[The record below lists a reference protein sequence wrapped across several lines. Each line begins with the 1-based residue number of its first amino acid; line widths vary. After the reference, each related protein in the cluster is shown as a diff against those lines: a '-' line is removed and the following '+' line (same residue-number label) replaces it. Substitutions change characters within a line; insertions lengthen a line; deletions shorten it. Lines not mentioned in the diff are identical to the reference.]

1 MQTDDLQ
8 SNCTMEQTN
17 KKRHI
22 PLIYLALALAVF
34 VAFEPVLHND
44 FVGYD
49 DPFYVTDNPNV
60 NAGFSRKSI
69 VYALTTPHGAIWNPV
84 TTLSHILDCHL
95 FGLNPLWHHL
105 TSLLFH
111 IASTLLLFGI
121 LKSMTGAVWPSA
133 FVAAAFALHPLRVE
147 SVAWVSSRKDVL
159 SVFFWMLTMW
169 AYVRYTEHPD
179 IRRYLLVFLFLW
191 LGLLAK
197 PMLLTLPFALLLLDY
212 WPLGRFQPAI
222 QKTTLRLIAEK
233 LPLFA
238 LVVVVGLIAYM
249 VPQSEGALK
258 LTESLSLSTRFANAL
273 AAYIAYIGKIFYPA
287 DLAVLYPHPRDTL
300 PLWQPIASLLILAL
314 VSAVVFYKTLK
325 RRYLTIGWL
334 WYLGTLVPVIGL
346 VQLGHQAI
354 ADRYTY
360 LPSIGI
366 FIIVAWGAAELF
378 AKSRL
383 PKAVPAISAA
393 AILIA
398 LSVCTRVQA
407 RYWQNSLT
415 LYERA
420 VTVTKDNYIMHY
432 NYANA
437 LLRAGRY
444 SEALTNFE
452 QALKVNPQYFDA
464 RNGIGRALLKQGKTD
479 EAIACFSEMLQ
490 LKPGYYKAHYNM
502 ALAMTQQGDYD
513 NAVEH
518 FHKALR
524 VKHDWPEAYYNM
536 GRALYLQGDRD
547 SAAKQ
552 FVQALRLKPDY
563 LAARIKLAHTLAEMG
578 ETRYAVD
585 HFYKALE
592 LQPDNI
598 EILTGL
604 AWLLAASED
613 TAIRDPA
620 AAVKLAQQACELT
633 NYEQIEAL
641 DTLAVAY
648 AAAGKFPQAIET
660 AQKALQLAIA
670 AGKEDIARKID
681 ERLRLY
687 RAGQPCR
694 SSKPDY
700 ATDEDTIDPDTP
712 GTQ

>member
-1 MQTDDLQ
+1 
-8 SNCTMEQTN
+8 MEQPI
-17 KKRHI
+17 KKQHI
-22 PLIYLALALAVF
+22 FLIYIALVAATF
-34 VAFEPVLHND
+34 AAFEPVLHND

-49 DPFYVTDNPNV
+49 DPYYVTKNHHVNV
-60 NAGFSRKSI
+60 GITRKSI
-69 VYALTTPHGAIWNPV
+69 SYAFTTPHGAIWNPV
-84 TTLSHILDCHL
+84 TTLSHMLDCQL
-95 FGLNPLWHHL
+95 FGLNPFWHHL

-111 IASTLLLFGI
+111 TASTLLLFAI
-121 LKSMTGAVWPSA
+121 LKRMTGSVWPSA

-169 AYVRYTEHPD
+169 AYVRYTEHPG
-179 IRRYLLVFLFLW
+179 IRPYLPVFLFLW

-197 PMLLTLPFALLLLDY
+197 PMLLTLPFALLVLDY

-222 QKTTLRLIAEK
+222 QKTTSRLITEK

-238 LVVVVGLIAYM
+238 LVAVVGLIAYT

-258 LTESLSLSTRFANAL
+258 LTQTLPLSARLSNAL
-273 AAYIAYIGKIFYPA
+273 VAYVAYIGKIFYPA

-300 PLWQPIASLLILAL
+300 PMFQPIASFLILAL
-314 VSAVVFYKTLK
+314 VSAAVFYKTSK
-325 RRYLTIGWL
+325 RRYLTMGWL

-360 LPSIGI
+360 LPSVGI
-366 FIIVAWGAAELF
+366 FIIVAWAAAELLT
-378 AKSRL
+378 KSRL
-383 PKAVPAISAA
+383 PKAVPAISATVV
-393 AILIA
+393 LIT

-420 VTVTKDNYIMHY
+420 VTVTQNNYIMNY

-437 LLRAGRY
+437 LLRAGRFD
-444 SEALTNFE
+444 EALTHFK
-452 QALKVNPQYFDA
+452 QAVQINPQYFDA
-464 RNGIGRALLKQGKTD
+464 RNGIGRVLLKQGKTD
-479 EAIACFSEMLQ
+479 EAIVHFGEILR
-490 LKPGYYKAHYNM
+490 LEPGYYKAHYNM
-502 ALAMTQQGDYD
+502 GMAMTRQGDYH
-513 NAVEH
+513 NAVDH

-524 VKHDWPEAYYNM
+524 VKHNWPEAHYNM
-536 GRALYLQGDRD
+536 GRALYLQGNRD
-547 SAAKQ
+547 AAARQ
-552 FVQALRLKPDY
+552 FVQALRLNPDY
-563 LAARIKLAHTLAEMG
+563 FDARIKLARTLAEMG

-598 EILTGL
+598 KILTHL

-613 TAIRDPA
+613 TAISDPA
-620 AAVKLAQQACELT
+620 AAVKFAQEACELT
-633 NYEQIEAL
+633 KYEQPEAL

-648 AAAGKFPQAIET
+648 ASAGKFPQAIET
-660 AQKALQLAIA
+660 TQKALELAIA
-670 AGKEDIARKID
+670 AGKENLALEIE

-700 ATDEDTIDPDTP
+700 ATDEDTTDPHTP
-712 GTQ
+712 GTH

>member
-1 MQTDDLQ
+1 MGRAT
-8 SNCTMEQTN
+8 E
-17 KKRHI
+17 KRDI
-22 PLIYLALALAVF
+22 LLIYITLAIGTF

-60 NAGFSRKSI
+60 NVGIDRKSI
-69 VYALTTPHGAIWNPV
+69 AYALTTAHGAIWNPV

-95 FGLNPLWHHL
+95 FGLNPFWHHL

-111 IASTLLLFGI
+111 MASTLLLFGI
-121 LKSMTGAVWPSA
+121 LKRMTAAVWPSA

-159 SVFFWMLTMW
+159 SVFFWMLTTW
-169 AYVRYTEHPD
+169 AYVRYTEHPG

-233 LPLFA
+233 LPLFV
-238 LVVVVGLIAYM
+238 LVAAVGLIAYI

-258 LTESLSLSTRFANAL
+258 LTESLSLSTKFANAL

-300 PLWQPIASLLILAL
+300 PAFQPIASLLILAL
-314 VSAVVFYKTLK
+314 ISAAVFYKTSK
-325 RRYLTIGWL
+325 RRYLTTGWL

-346 VQLGHQAI
+346 VQLGHQAV

-366 FIIVAWGAAELF
+366 FIIAAWGAVELL

-398 LSVCTRVQA
+398 LSICTRAQA
-407 RYWQNSLT
+407 CYWQNSLT

-420 VTVTKDNYIMHY
+420 VAVTKNNYIMHY

-437 LLRAGRY
+437 LLRAGRHG
-444 SEALTNFE
+444 EALTNFE
-452 QALKVNPQYFDA
+452 QALKINPQYFDA

-479 EAIACFSEMLQ
+479 EAIACFSEILR

-502 ALAMTQQGDYD
+502 ALAMTKNGNYD

-518 FHKALR
+518 FQKALR
-524 VKHDWPEAYYNM
+524 VKHDWPQAHYYM

-547 SAAKQ
+547 SAAEQ

-563 LAARIKLAHTLAEMG
+563 LTARVKLARTLAEMG

-585 HFYKALE
+585 HFYKVLE

-598 EILTGL
+598 EILTHL

-613 TAIRDPA
+613 TAIHDPA
-620 AAVKLAQQACELT
+620 AAVKLAQQARELT
-633 NYEQIEAL
+633 NYEHIGAL

-648 AAAGKFPQAIET
+648 AATGKFPQAIET
-660 AQKALQLAIA
+660 AQKALQLAVA
-670 AGKEDIARKID
+670 AGKEDLAREI
-681 ERLRLY
+681 
-687 RAGQPCR
+687 
-694 SSKPDY
+694 
-700 ATDEDTIDPDTP
+700 
-712 GTQ
+712 